1 ESNMEEEED
10 LETLGEQL
18 YALISSKHKEDA
30 GKLTG
35 MLLELPGPVLTQ
47 MLQDDA
53 MLTAAVEKALRALQ
67 VCKDEDD
74 VSVSS
79 DSLGE
84 QLFELVDVYN
94 TGHSQKI
101 TGMLLEQHKDAI
113 LKLLTDPSLLE
124 EQVHLAMKT
133 LKEQN
138 MEETDVSDTS
148 ELDDTESFGE
158 KLFSLVVE
166 MDPLHA
172 NDITGMLLEMD
183 PATLQQLL
191 SDHTMLQ
198 IAVQKAQALCQSVIY
213 VNDNFLITL
222 KDMAQRNAHS
232 KPDRK
237 KLVLSRFLLP
247 IVTPLYLFSNS
258 TNNTAE
264 SVCTPHLLLL
274 RVPYS
279 SLLTSALLVIN
290 VVAFLLSFPA
300 ELYFPETLNCYVM
313 NETRGHLFQ
322 SATEGQKYLYYDF
335 FPPHFYLLYL

>member
-1 ESNMEEEED
+1 
-10 LETLGEQL
+10 
-18 YALISSKHKEDA
+18 
-30 GKLTG
+30 

-191 SDHTMLQ
+191 SDHT
-198 IAVQKAQALCQSVIY
+198 I
-213 VNDNFLITL
+213 
-222 KDMAQRNAHS
+222 
-232 KPDRK
+232 
-237 KLVLSRFLLP
+237 
-247 IVTPLYLFSNS
+247 
-258 TNNTAE
+258 
-264 SVCTPHLLLL
+264 
-274 RVPYS
+274 
-279 SLLTSALLVIN
+279 ALLVIN

-300 ELYFPETLNCYVM
+300 DSYTFPRL
-313 NETRGHLFQ
+313 
-322 SATEGQKYLYYDF
+322 
-335 FPPHFYLLYL
+335 